1 MLYGLLFAVSALLLA
16 PAIAAAV
23 VSIDSLESARQTGGL
38 AVARLTLSS
47 DAVVSFTY
55 IIQAIDPDG
64 YTAYLSLQQATLGA
78 GEERDFE
85 ATWEPEKEGQYRVQ
99 VFVWNNN
106 TSLAEPS
113 SVPVDVSAGVAEY
126 CSGKASCIAGKVTRI
141 VDGDT
146 LYIAGISIR
155 LSLVNTPERG
165 QPGYGEATAFTA
177 SLCPVGSSALVDE
190 DDRQTAGSYGRM
202 VAKVSCGDEV
212 LNEELL
218 EEGHAVMYESFCSK
232 SEFAAEPWAL
242 KFGC

>member
-1 MLYGLLFAVSALLLA
+1 MRYGLLFAVSALLLA
-16 PAIAAAV
+16 PASAAAV
-23 VSIDSLESARQTGGL
+23 SIDRLESAGQTEGL

-47 DAVVSFTY
+47 DAAISFTY

-64 YTAYLSLQQATLGA
+64 YTAYLSLQQATLGT

-85 ATWEPEKEGQYRVQ
+85 TTWEPEKEGQYRVQ
-99 VFVWNNN
+99 AFVWNNN

-113 SVPVDVSAGVAEY
+113 SVPVNISAGIAEH
-126 CSGKASCIAGKVTRI
+126 CSGTASCIAGKVTRI

-146 LYIAGISIR
+146 LYVDDISIR

-165 QPGYGEATAFTA
+165 EPGYGEATAFTA

-190 DDRQTAGSYGRM
+190 DDGQTAGSYGRM

-218 EEGHAVMYESFCSK
+218 EKSHAVMYESFCGK
-232 SEFAAEPWAL
+232 SEFAVEPWAL